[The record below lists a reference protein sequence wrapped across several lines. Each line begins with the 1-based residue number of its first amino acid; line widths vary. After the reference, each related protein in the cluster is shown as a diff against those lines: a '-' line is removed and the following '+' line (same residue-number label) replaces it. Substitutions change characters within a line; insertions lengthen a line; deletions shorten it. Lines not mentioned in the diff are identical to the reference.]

1 MGRLFASRIGTRM
14 IGVAAF
20 MGLAVLLGGCNS
32 VDKNEHAAVL
42 QENEGLRTKNAQLEQ
57 NLQNEQK
64 ARADAE
70 NTVRTLQ
77 QAQVQPAPP
86 IDTGG
91 GGGGGRSE
99 RSARSQQTTT
109 VGKVFFGSG
118 STSITPDMKK
128 ELDRVASQLKS
139 QYRGA
144 EVRCEGH
151 ADGAPP
157 TKGKYKTND
166 ALSEARAQAVKSYLA
181 GKGISASRIEVVG
194 MGSTSSGKSKE
205 GRRVDIVVVGG

>member
-77 QAQVQPAPP
+77 QAQVQPGPQT
-86 IDTGG
+86 DTGG
-91 GGGGGRSE
+91 PSGGRPE

-128 ELDRVASQLKS
+128 ELDRVASALKS

-181 GKGISASRIEVVG
+181 GKGVSASRIEVVG